1 MEAPRFEEIAAHCEE
16 SQSALRD
23 LNNANARETSF
34 LTETDWAGL
43 VAEAFAAIC
52 VSDAA
57 AFLITFQQ
65 NANYHSPN
73 FKWFQERRNRFVYV
87 DRIVVDDS
95 QRGRGLG
102 AHLYR
107 VMFDRA
113 RAVGHDRIVCEVN
126 LEPPNPG
133 SDAFHTKMGFV
144 EVGRTEMD
152 PDGKRVRYYEKIL

>member
-1 MEAPRFEEIAAHCEE
+1 MEAPRFEEIAAHGKE

-52 VSDAA
+52 VSDAV

-65 NANYHSPN
+65 NANYHS
-73 FKWFQERRNRFVYV
+73 FVYV

-133 SDAFHTKMGFV
+133 SDAFHKKMGFV
-144 EVGRTEMD
+144 EVGRAELG
-152 PDGKRVRYYEKIL
+152 PDGKWVRYCEKIL

>member
-102 AHLYR
+102 AYLYR

>member
-1 MEAPRFEEIAAHCEE
+1 MEARRFEEIAVHGEE

-102 AHLYR
+102 RISIASCSTGPALWDTSASFVR
-107 VMFDRA
+107 SISSPRTRA
-113 RAVGHDRIVCEVN
+113 QMPFIQKWV
-126 LEPPNPG
+126 
-133 SDAFHTKMGFV
+133 S
-144 EVGRTEMD
+144 
-152 PDGKRVRYYEKIL
+152 